1 MFSKMVRKISFCLA
15 SNVFPYLTHTSRILT
30 ITKILIILIVEII
43 SRIDEGGNLGM
54 IEWET
59 QGELDLAL
67 LRQMEREA
75 LLETVYDERRLSD
88 AEIQTLLKERSVR
101 ALAEI
106 RRILD
111 EDTLDETCFEKIERV
126 IKVYEAIGADGGARH
141 DF

>member
-88 AEIQTLLKERSVR
+88 AEIKTLLNERSVR

-111 EDTLDETCFEKIERV
+111 EDTPDETCFEKIERV
-126 IKVYEAIGADGGARH
+126 VKVYEAIGADGGARH

>member
-1 MFSKMVRKISFCLA
+1 MLEEEKL
-15 SNVFPYLTHTSRILT
+15 
-30 ITKILIILIVEII
+30 
-43 SRIDEGGNLGM
+43 D
-54 IEWET
+54 
-59 QGELDLAL
+59 ELDIAL

-88 AEIQTLLKERSVR
+88 AEIKTLLNERSVR

-106 RRILD
+106 HRVLD
-111 EDTLDETCFEKIERV
+111 EDTPDEICFEKIERV

>member
-1 MFSKMVRKISFCLA
+1 MLEEEKL
-15 SNVFPYLTHTSRILT
+15 
-30 ITKILIILIVEII
+30 
-43 SRIDEGGNLGM
+43 D
-54 IEWET
+54 
-59 QGELDLAL
+59 ELDIAL

-88 AEIQTLLKERSVR
+88 AEIQTLLNERSVR

-106 RRILD
+106 HRILD
-111 EDTLDETCFEKIERV
+111 EDTPDETCFEKIERV

>member
-88 AEIQTLLKERSVR
+88 AEIKTLLNERSVR

-106 RRILD
+106 HRILD
-111 EDTLDETCFEKIERV
+111 EDTPDETCFEKIERV

>member
-1 MFSKMVRKISFCLA
+1 MEDGRMLEEEKL
-15 SNVFPYLTHTSRILT
+15 
-30 ITKILIILIVEII
+30 
-43 SRIDEGGNLGM
+43 D
-54 IEWET
+54 
-59 QGELDLAL
+59 ELDIAL

-88 AEIQTLLKERSVR
+88 AEIKTLLNERSVR

-106 RRILD
+106 HRVLD
-111 EDTLDETCFEKIERV
+111 EDTPDETCFEKIERV